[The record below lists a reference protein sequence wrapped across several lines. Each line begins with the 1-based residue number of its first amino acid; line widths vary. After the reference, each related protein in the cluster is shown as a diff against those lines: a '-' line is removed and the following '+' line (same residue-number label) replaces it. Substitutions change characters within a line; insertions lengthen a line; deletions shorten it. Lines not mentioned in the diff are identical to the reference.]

1 MNIPP
6 PKVGLV
12 IGYAYLWR
20 DEALAGR
27 EEGRKDRPCV
37 IVIATER
44 VEGRVVVTVAPIT
57 HTPPSSDP
65 ACAIEIPPQTKARLG
80 LDEQRSWAIASDLNQ
95 FVWPG
100 VDLRP
105 VKLGGDSIDYGFL
118 PATMTQALRAK
129 ILELARRGGRLTT
142 KRTGAED

>member
-1 MNIPP
+1 MALPDP
-6 PKVGLV
+6 APGLV

-37 IVIATER
+37 IILS
-44 VEGRVVVTVAPIT
+44 VETKDSQTVVTVAPIT
-57 HTPPSSDP
+57 HSPPDRP
-65 ACAIEIPPQTKARLG
+65 EHVVEIPPATKARLG
-80 LDEQRSWAIASDLNQ
+80 LDGARSWIVAADLNR

-105 VKLGGDSIDYGFL
+105 TKHGEAEYAYGLL
-118 PATMTQALRAK
+118 PAALYRDLRDKVLA
-129 ILELARRGGRLTT
+129 LARAGRAAMTTRGV
-142 KRTGAED
+142 